1 MRDVHAHRTLKRA
14 GVNLP
19 VTMGLLNVLMEML
32 EGYMEGGTE
41 EALSEGVEEV
51 AEEATGRDF

>member
-1 MRDVHAHRTLKRA
+1 
-14 GVNLP
+14 
-19 VTMGLLNVLMEML
+19 MGLLNVLMEMV